1 MECENEEQLKTLKE
15 RAMKCKLIA
24 LDKMDK
30 HPLSN
35 PSYFNK
41 RDKARVIELMTE
53 WFSKED
59 EEINKW
65 FNDIVNDRI
74 LANGLE
80 YQNYPVY
87 DLSKKDLEEK
97 EVDVSIC

>member
-1 MECENEEQLKTLKE
+1 MECENEEQLNTLKE

-30 HPLSN
+30 HPLCN

-87 DLSKKDLEEK
+87 DLSKKDLEEI
-97 EVDVSIC
+97 EVDVSTN